1 MNSVIQER
9 DIPSLACGARYL
21 GSGGGGNSY
30 LLQLLTMRAIRD
42 CGPVPFVS
50 ALAMDEGTW
59 SAPVAIMGSPSILN
73 EKILTG
79 VELLQAVQ
87 ILEEQAGIRIDALMG
102 LEIGGLNA
110 LTPVLAAALSGRPL
124 LDSDGMGRAFTEL
137 QMTTFHAFGV
147 SASPLVMVNEQGR
160 WEHIA
165 TPSNWDVEWI
175 ARRKVIDLGGW
186 ATIASYPMKLQQVK
200 EVGIHQSF
208 SLAKRLG
215 DSVIAAKED
224 IHQVM
229 KALVQ
234 IFSHSLYGRPAKL
247 IEGKVVELE
256 RRITGGMMNGM
267 LVIEGEGEHIGEQL
281 EVVFQNEFL
290 LAKQGDRLIATVP
303 DLLCVLDVDNG
314 FPIVVEEME
323 NHKKVWVV
331 AIPAHPLIRHS
342 KMLQTVGPK
351 RYGLAKEFIPLEQ
364 LRQSDDREAEGHVSA
379 GY

>member
-1 MNSVIQER
+1 
-9 DIPSLACGARYL
+9 
-21 GSGGGGNSY
+21 
-30 LLQLLTMRAIRD
+30 
-42 CGPVPFVS
+42 
-50 ALAMDEGTW
+50 MDEGTW

-186 ATIASYPMKLQQVK
+186 AAIASYPMKLQQVK

-331 AIPAHPLIRHS
+331 AIPSHPLIRHS